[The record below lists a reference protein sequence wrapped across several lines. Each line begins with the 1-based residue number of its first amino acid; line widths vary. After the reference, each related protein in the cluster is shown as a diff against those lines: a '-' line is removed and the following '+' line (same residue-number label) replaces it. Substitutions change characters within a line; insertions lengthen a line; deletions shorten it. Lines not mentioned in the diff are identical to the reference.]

1 VQTQARLPR
10 PFDHALALRRPPL
23 CPELALWLIGI
34 DVDLEAECH
43 EMQGG
48 ASPPYW
54 AFCWGS
60 GQALARWLLDH
71 PEEVRER
78 VVVDFGA
85 GSGVAGIA
93 AGLTGASHVVAVDLD
108 PDARIAAAANARENG
123 LSPQQ
128 FESAAEVP
136 AEWDLLLASDVLYE
150 RGLHP
155 LIEELRETAVAAG
168 AGLLAGEPER
178 PGNPGHAGA
187 PLRRYEV
194 KTFPDVDSPTTHA
207 SVYRLAPNPVR
218 ADLSG

>member
-1 VQTQARLPR
+1 VQRQARLPR

-71 PEEVRER
+71 PEEARNR
-78 VVVDFGA
+78 VVVDFGC

-93 AGLTGASHVVAVDLD
+93 AGLAGASHVVAVDLD

-123 LSPQQ
+123 LSRRQ
-128 FESAAEVP
+128 FESAAQVP
-136 AEWDLLLASDVLYE
+136 AEWDLLLASDVLYDHRVAAVIAE
-150 RGLHP
+150 
-155 LIEELRETAVAAG
+155 ICETAAATG
-168 AGLLAGEPER
+168 ARVLAGEPER
-178 PGNPGHAGA
+178 PGNPGHPGA
-187 PLRRYEV
+187 SLQRYEAR
-194 KTFPDVDSPTTHA
+194 TFPDVDQPTCA
-207 SVYRLAPNPVR
+207 ARLCWLV
-218 ADLSG
+218 